1 MAFTAII
8 GGTGVYDPGILDNT
22 SEHIQNTSYGP
33 VKILMGD
40 YQGQQVAFIPRH
52 GMDHKVPPHLVNYR
66 ANIKALQE
74 IGVKNIIATLQ

>member
-40 YQGQQVAFIPRH
+40 YQGQQVALYLGTAWITKCLR
-52 GMDHKVPPHLVNYR
+52 
-66 ANIKALQE
+66 IW
-74 IGVKNIIATLQ
+74 